1 MSKLSGNYV
10 ALIYRKHPIS
20 IFKNK
25 SKWQAS
31 PVTFPVNWTKV
42 VDFAGNSVLGKQM
55 AKKKFLNA
63 VSTFY
68 DCMF

>member
-1 MSKLSGNYV
+1 MTSQV
-10 ALIYRKHPIS
+10 
-20 IFKNK
+20 
-25 SKWQAS
+25 S

-42 VDFAGNSVLGKQM
+42 VHFARNSVLGKQM